1 MLQAGDERGGRAGV
15 GGETVRRH
23 DRERGDRVGG
33 AELVA
38 QLLRGPR
45 RVTAGV
51 GEPAG
56 LQPAEHARAER
67 AGDDETEDEED
78 EGGPPA
84 SDDEVAE
91 AFQHGAS
98 LPGGSGAEW
107 I

>member
-1 MLQAGDERGGRAGV
+1 MTPGSLLQVGDERAGRAGV
-15 GGETVRRH
+15 GRQPVRRD
-23 DRERGDRVGG
+23 DRERGDRVGD

-38 QLLRGPR
+38 QLLGGLR
-45 RVTAGV
+45 RVAAGV

-67 AGDDETEDEED
+67 AGDDQTEDEED

-98 LPGGSGAEW
+98 LPG
-107 I
+107 IL